1 MLWLGLQYL
10 LFIFLAG
17 CGVLQLAARW
27 NKLAGLSF
35 FRSKFATHTFAV
47 LTIGGGYAWFFF
59 SGNRNTP
66 GLEGAQQFS
75 DFLPGVALAL
85 VFTLVLSSLIHRKD
99 IPRPTPPQS
108 DPGLDALKKM
118 NYFAALRQ
126 SFRKSPPQRG
136 KEC

>member
-1 MLWLGLQYL
+1 MLWLDLEYL
-10 LFIFLAG
+10 LFVFLAC

-27 NKLAGLSF
+27 NKLASLSF
-35 FRSKFATHTFAV
+35 FRSKVATHIFAV

-66 GLEGAQQFS
+66 GLEGAQLFS
-75 DFLPGVALAL
+75 VFLAGAALAL
-85 VFTLVLSSLIHRKD
+85 AVTLVVSTLIHRKD
-99 IPRPTPPQS
+99 MPCPNPPRS
-108 DPGLDALKKM
+108 EPGLDALKKM